1 MLSGKA
7 PLPLTGLA
15 RACGQQGLFRR
26 RLCEQDY
33 YRRERCCHG
42 TLSFRLLCLPS
53 ANPVP
58 LPFTGVQSTLVRKPQ
73 PTCVLPGSCF
83 GWQSVCVREPGLGD

>member
-15 RACGQQGLFRR
+15 CACGQRGLFRR

-33 YRRERCCHG
+33 YRCERCCHG

-73 PTCVLPGSCF
+73 PTHVLPGNCF
-83 GWQSVCVREPGLGD
+83 RWQSVCVREPGLGD